1 MESKK
6 LFHVENDGYRC
17 EDVEKYIDALK
28 AEYKKIFE
36 YAKNTESTNE
46 KLKKICRALQ
56 EENKALKAAA
66 SDEPKEEKKDDAFE
80 GLEKITALIDELAAE
95 GAALKAKLNK

>member
-1 MESKK
+1 MESKN
-6 LFHVENDGYRC
+6 LFHVENEGYRC

-36 YAKNTESTNE
+36 YAKNTDAKNE
-46 KLKKICRALQ
+46 KLTKICRALQ

-66 SDEPKEEKKDDAFE
+66 PVEKAEEVNPLE
-80 GLEKITALIDELAAE
+80 GLEKITALIDALAAE